1 MKEFILK
8 LLSREFILLILIE
21 VYIMSLKSDLLLD
34 TNNIILITSL
44 LGLTT
49 VKKFI
54 DNKSGK
60 TIEVESNKSKPKDET
75 IEVTKEMLQG

>member
-1 MKEFILK
+1 MKDFIFK
-8 LLSREFILLILIE
+8 LLSREFVLLVVIE
-21 VYIMSLKSDLLLD
+21 LYIMSLKSELLLD

-54 DNKSGK
+54 DTKSGK
-60 TIEVESNKSKPKDET
+60 VVEVEGKQK
-75 IEVTKEMLQG
+75 VTPDLTSQP

>member
-21 VYIMSLKSDLLLD
+21 IYIMSLKSDLLLD

-60 TIEVESNKSKPKDET
+60 TIEVESNKSKPKDEA

>member
-1 MKEFILK
+1 MKDFILK
-8 LLSREFILLILIE
+8 LLSREFILLGVIE
-21 VYIMSLKSDLLLD
+21 IYIMALKSELLLD

-54 DNKSGK
+54 DTKSGK
-60 TIEVESNKSKPKDET
+60 VVEVESKQK
-75 IEVTKEMLQG
+75 VTPDLTSQV

>member
-21 VYIMSLKSDLLLD
+21 IYIMSLKSDLLLD

-54 DNKSGK
+54 DKSGK

>member
-8 LLSREFILLILIE
+8 LLSREFILLVLIE
-21 VYIMSLKSDLLLD
+21 VYIMALKSDLLLD

-60 TIEVESNKSKPKDET
+60 TLEVESIKSKQKDET
-75 IEVTKEMLQG
+75 VEVTKEMLQG

>member
-8 LLSREFILLILIE
+8 LLSREFILLVLIE
-21 VYIMSLKSDLLLD
+21 VYIMALKSDLLLD

-54 DNKSGK
+54 DTKSGK
-60 TIEVESNKSKPKDET
+60 TLEVESIKPKQKDET